1 MGLGL
6 YIMIELMVIVTHVAV
21 DCKWKPPNISFIDT
35 DCHYAVLLQ
44 LF

>member
-6 YIMIELMVIVTHVAV
+6 YVMIELIILVTLVTV
-21 DCKWKPPNISFIDT
+21 DCKWKSSDVSFIDI